1 MINKLAQRAL
11 ECAQKRGKVNPYHPI
26 DVMESMQKKAVH
38 DEAVELLVARTNR
51 ISEHLPQ
58 YTEDVEEAADVVISA
73 LTYLAMVAVDVQEV
87 IEAKMKFNETR
98 EA

>member
-1 MINKLAQRAL
+1 MMNELAKRAL
-11 ECAQKRGKVNPYHPI
+11 KCAHKRGKVNPQHPI
-26 DVMESMQKKAVH
+26 DVMTSIQKKAIH
-38 DEAVELLVARTNR
+38 DEAVELLVARCNR
-51 ISEHLPQ
+51 MSGHLPQ
-58 YTEDVEEAADVVISA
+58 YTEDVEEAVDVVISA